1 MFRAVRLLGLN
12 LSGHPRACSPRICR
26 AHAARAPS
34 GTEHPPRTSAPR
46 PCAEGGRARPPVLAA
61 PFVDAAWWQQH
72 SAARADLAC
81 QRAPTRAPKALGS
94 VRRRRSAR
102 RDWGSA
108 TAGGGA
114 WPPTSRPW
122 PTAVAIL
129 PSPRRIAVA
138 LVSTK
143 PPRAGARGACG
154 SECRSAGSSGLR
166 LRCQYLRDNCI
177 PNRIGAAAS

>member
-1 MFRAVRLLGLN
+1 MFCAVRLLGLN

-61 PFVDAAWWQQH
+61 PFDAASWAQH
-72 SAARADLAC
+72 SAARADFAC
-81 QRAPTRAPKALGS
+81 RRGPTRAPKAPGS

-102 RDWGSA
+102 RGWGSA
-108 TAGGGA
+108 RAGGGA
-114 WPPTSRPW
+114 LPPTSRPW

-138 LVSTK
+138 PASTE

-154 SECRSAGSSGLR
+154 SECRSAGSSWPR
-166 LRCQYLRDNCI
+166 LRCQYLLDNCI
-177 PNRIGAAAS
+177 PSQTGAAKG